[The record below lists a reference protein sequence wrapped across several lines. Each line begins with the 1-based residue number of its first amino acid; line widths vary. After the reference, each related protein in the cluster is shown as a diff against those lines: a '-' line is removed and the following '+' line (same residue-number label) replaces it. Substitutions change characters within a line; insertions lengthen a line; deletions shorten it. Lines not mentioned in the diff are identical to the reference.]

1 MITAPATTTTTA
13 RIVVIIDAYPN
24 SECVR
29 VPRVFVIG
37 SCRGSAMAPLKAIE
51 RYTDRLSEAEAMK
64 IRSSFV
70 LAAIVVALAS
80 LHAQAPKPKHI
91 NRAIE
96 LLEAGQPV
104 YYTGSHS
111 GTEGTFEAGKADA
124 QTYADYIS
132 YDMEHAPYDVK
143 GLAEYMKGLVAG
155 GPTKSGH
162 RTPAV
167 IVNVPVNGIDEAA
180 VRANAW
186 MFSQVLATGVHGIM
200 LTHADTPGAAKAFI
214 EMSRLPIHHEGV
226 AKGVLEEGRRG
237 AHGSPTAAQIWGVTT
252 QEYEDKADPWPLNPN
267 GELLLGVKLEDKYA
281 LANAEENPQVPGVG
295 FAEWGPGD
303 MALSLG
309 VRGPGNVA
317 ETDPRMRAAR
327 AKVFAACKAN
337 KIFFLN
343 SMNQNNVID
352 MIKEGVMVGPANQRA
367 TEIGRQYTKRTLPW

>member
-1 MITAPATTTTTA
+1 MRHTRFP
-13 RIVVIIDAYPN
+13 II
-24 SECVR
+24 
-29 VPRVFVIG
+29 
-37 SCRGSAMAPLKAIE
+37 
-51 RYTDRLSEAEAMK
+51 
-64 IRSSFV
+64 
-70 LAAIVVALAS
+70 LAAAVAATVS
-80 LHAQAPKPKHI
+80 LTFPLGAQAPKPKHI

-104 YYTGSHS
+104 YYTGSHN

-124 QTYADYIS
+124 QTFADYIS

-143 GLAEYMKGLVAG
+143 GLGEYMKGLAAA

-200 LTHADTPGAAKAFI
+200 LTHADTPGAIRAFV
-214 EMSRLPIHHEGV
+214 EMSRLPIHHAGV
-226 AKGVLEEGRRG
+226 AKGILDEGRRG

-252 QEYEDKADPWPLNPN
+252 QEYEDKADVWPLNPN

-281 LANAEENPQVPGVG
+281 LANAEQNLKVPGIG

-309 VRGPGNVA
+309 IRGPLRDA
-317 ETDPRMRAAR
+317 YKTPQMIAAR
-327 AKVFAACKAN
+327 SKVFAACKAN
-337 KIFFLN
+337 HIFFLN
-343 SMNQNNVID
+343 EMNTDTVVD
-352 MIKEGVMVGPANQRA
+352 MIKEGVMVGPASRQA
-367 TEIGRQYTKRTLPW
+367 AEIGRQYTKRTLPW

>member
-1 MITAPATTTTTA
+1 M
-13 RIVVIIDAYPN
+13 
-24 SECVR
+24 
-29 VPRVFVIG
+29 
-37 SCRGSAMAPLKAIE
+37 KAV
-51 RYTDRLSEAEAMK
+51 
-64 IRSSFV
+64 V
-70 LAAIVVALAS
+70 LAALALADFQ
-80 LHAQAPKPKHI
+80 AQAPAPKPKHI

-124 QTYADYIS
+124 QTFADYIS
-132 YDMEHAPYDVK
+132 YDMEHAPYDIK

-186 MFSQVLATGVHGIM
+186 MFQQVLATGVHGVL
-200 LTHADTPGAAKAFI
+200 LTHADSPGAVRAFVEAI
-214 EMSRLPIHHEGV
+214 RLPIHKQGV
-226 AKGVLEEGRRG
+226 DKGINEGRRG
-237 AHGSPTAAQIWGVTT
+237 VHGAATAAKIWGVTE
-252 QEYEDKADPWPLNPN
+252 QEYLDKADIWPLNPD
-267 GELLLGVKLEDKYA
+267 GELLLGLKLEDKYA
-281 LANAEENPQVPGVG
+281 LANAEENLKVPGIG

-303 MALSLG
+303 MSLSLG
-309 VRGPGNVA
+309 IRGPGA
-317 ETDPRMRAAR
+317 EKNPQMQAAR

-343 SMNQNNVID
+343 SMNVNNVID
-352 MIKEGVMVGPANQRA
+352 MIKEGVMVGPAS
-367 TEIGRQYTKRTLPW
+367 